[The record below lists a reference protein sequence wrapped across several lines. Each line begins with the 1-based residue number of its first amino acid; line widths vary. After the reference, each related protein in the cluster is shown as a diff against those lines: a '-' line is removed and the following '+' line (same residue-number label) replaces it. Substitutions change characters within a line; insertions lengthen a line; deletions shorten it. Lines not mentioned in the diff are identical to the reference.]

1 LVSDRIFGRDRA
13 HRRLT
18 VRDATGAT
26 RDVIWWRGAEQA
38 PPSGQF
44 DLAYFIKASDYQGEL
59 DLQIEYVA
67 ARRTSAPPAAVTAP
81 EIQIVDYRT
90 ASDPLSRLSELRAA
104 GNVAVWAEAYPPGQS
119 PGVQRDQ
126 LEPAP
131 ALAIWTP
138 PAGPRELR
146 AALEKVSPQR
156 VYLFAVAG
164 DNTDPRR
171 FLPRL
176 AGLLKHTLRR
186 KKGLADLEQ
195 LAASSAQRLEAVRE
209 GIYLLAA
216 RGDVQIVEE
225 EDTIMQLIPGTG
237 HTQPELPE
245 IQARLRALLQETA
258 AYRTYFGRS
267 APDRLVS

>member
-1 LVSDRIFGRDRA
+1 LVSDRIFGRNQA

-18 VRDATGAT
+18 VRDATGTT

-38 PPSGQF
+38 PPHGQF
-44 DLAYFIKASDYQGEL
+44 DLAYLIKVSDYQGEL
-59 DLQIEYVA
+59 NLQIEYVD
-67 ARRTSAPPAAVTAP
+67 ARGTSTPPSAVTAP
-81 EIQIVDYRT
+81 KIQIVDYRT
-90 ASDPLSRLSELRAA
+90 IADPLSRLSALRAA
-104 GNVAVWAEAYPPGQS
+104 GNVAVWAEAYPLDES
-119 PGVQRDQ
+119 PGLRRDQ

-146 AALEKVSPQR
+146 AALERVSPQR
-156 VYLFAVAG
+156 VYLFAVAE

-176 AGLLKHTLRR
+176 ASLLKHTLRR
-186 KKGLADLEQ
+186 KEGLADLEQ
-195 LAASSAQRLEAVRE
+195 LAASSAQRIEAVRE

-216 RGDVQIVEE
+216 RGDIQIVKEY
-225 EDTIMQLIPGTG
+225 DTLIQLAPGDG
-237 HTQPELPE
+237 HTQSELPE

-258 AYRTYFGRS
+258 AYRTYFARS
-267 APDRLVS
+267 APDRLV